1 MISKLISVL
10 YCARVC
16 VCVCACTAFF
26 CRSPMFYFRRWQS
39 KSCLLFCSV
48 ADYSPPTFS
57 QLSLPISYFLDFPVV
72 TMILLSRASLSF
84 LWHLCQRNL
93 LRAEVIC
100 SLRFWLSRPSL
111 PSPAFDYQTCALSTP
126 HTSRLISVLSDTSN
140 IYGCLQLENAT
151 APLVPGIPLFLR
163 KGKMKFERKRKKKIN
178 YTASGFL
185 ISTGRTYQVKTKKV
199 TVSYLP

>member
-84 LWHLCQRNL
+84 PLTSVSAKFAACRSNL
-93 LRAEVIC
+93 L
-100 SLRFWLSRPSL
+100 
-111 PSPAFDYQTCALSTP
+111 SPL
-126 HTSRLISVLSDTSN
+126 LI
-140 IYGCLQLENAT
+140 
-151 APLVPGIPLFLR
+151 
-163 KGKMKFERKRKKKIN
+163 
-178 YTASGFL
+178 
-185 ISTGRTYQVKTKKV
+185 ISTLFHLPPSIIKPAHFPPPTLRDSFPSYRTRLTFTDACSWKMPQPRLFQEFRF
-199 TVSYLP
+199 S